1 MTIVLSVLFSFF
13 FFLFLP
19 FLLSFSTER
28 KVLSNFFLFLLSREN
43 QSLLSL
49 IYRASGVIGAVSF
62 LADVHGYVRYRYY
75 SSREEDWLEINRAR
89 AGSLVIQFR
98 EHSMNIN
105 LCVEHLRVPLI
116 ACDACQGDVVFFNER
131 IISRERIILDEMFSK
146 EYARTDFD
154 PCQEQTF
161 V

>member
-19 FLLSFSTER
+19 FLLSLSTER
-28 KVLSNFFLFLLSREN
+28 KVLSNSSLSSLARESISSKSNLSR
-43 QSLLSL
+43 
-49 IYRASGVIGAVSF
+49 VGAVSF

-75 SSREEDWLEINRAR
+75 SSREEDWLEINRVR

>member
-19 FLLSFSTER
+19 SLLSLSTER
-28 KVLSNFFLFLLSREN
+28 KVLSNSSLSSLARESISSKSNLSR
-43 QSLLSL
+43 
-49 IYRASGVIGAVSF
+49 VGAVSF

>member
-19 FLLSFSTER
+19 FLLSLSTER
-28 KVLSNFFLFLLSREN
+28 KVLSNSSLSSLARESISSKSNLSR
-43 QSLLSL
+43 
-49 IYRASGVIGAVSF
+49 VGAVSF

>member
-19 FLLSFSTER
+19 SLLSFSTER
-28 KVLSNFFLFLLSREN
+28 KVLSNSSLSSLARESISSKSNLSR
-43 QSLLSL
+43 
-49 IYRASGVIGAVSF
+49 VGAVSF

-75 SSREEDWLEINRAR
+75 SSREEDWLEINR

>member
-28 KVLSNFFLFLLSREN
+28 KVLSNSSLSSLARESISSKSNLSR
-43 QSLLSL
+43 
-49 IYRASGVIGAVSF
+49 VGAVSF

>member
-1 MTIVLSVLFSFF
+1 M
-13 FFLFLP
+13 
-19 FLLSFSTER
+19 
-28 KVLSNFFLFLLSREN
+28 
-43 QSLLSL
+43 
-49 IYRASGVIGAVSF
+49 IGAVSF
-62 LADVHGYVRYRYY
+62 LADVHGYVRYY

>member
-19 FLLSFSTER
+19 SLLSFSTER
-28 KVLSNFFLFLLSREN
+28 KVLSNSSLSSLARESISSKSNLSR
-43 QSLLSL
+43 
-49 IYRASGVIGAVSF
+49 VGAVSF

>member
-19 FLLSFSTER
+19 SLLSLSTER
-28 KVLSNFFLFLLSREN
+28 KVLSNSSLSSLARESISSKSNLSR
-43 QSLLSL
+43 
-49 IYRASGVIGAVSF
+49 VGAVSF
-62 LADVHGYVRYRYY
+62 LADVHGYIRYRYY